1 MHRVERSSRGDAPRD
16 VLERER
22 LHARLRERRL
32 EPQRARRGVEDPQ
45 RLAVSRGERERTV
58 RKSNRFVRRFARGD
72 AEDDLEAPTA
82 GREDDDR
89 VGPAEREG
97 APGGR
102 DEELSLACRRRRV
115 RHAPERARLL
125 REHVAREDLAA
136 RGDHELGSDEP
147 VRDDLA
153 RRERDARRGL
163 RTVEREEVGRR
174 RRAEHRRDGGPRR
187 GEPSR
192 PAAPRSRARARGDP
206 ETSRPARAAGF
217 APSSARRPPRPRR
230 GRGRG
235 DRTARDAARGTVR
248 LGVRLGRGDRGGKRR
263 GRARD
268 LGTRNRAHVRRE
280 PIARRAPP
288 SRDIRSASSLSPSAR
303 RTTKTAC
310 VRLPSL
316 TTTSGQTAASS
327 SSRDTARPACR
338 TR

>member
-1 MHRVERSSRGDAPRD
+1 MNG
-16 VLERER
+16 
-22 LHARLRERRL
+22 RL

-45 RLAVSRGERERTV
+45 RLAVSRGERKRTV

-72 AEDDLEAPTA
+72 AEDDLEAPAA

-102 DEELSLACRRRRV
+102 DEEFSLACRRRRV

-174 RRAEHRRDGGPRR
+174 RRAEHRREAGRAEESRR
-187 GEPSR
+187 VRRRRDLAHEREEARRRLGRLAPPASPR
-192 PAAPRSRARARGDP
+192 PAHGNH
-206 ETSRPARAAGF
+206 
-217 APSSARRPPRPRR
+217 R
-230 GRGRG
+230 GREEEEDEG

-248 LGVRLGRGDRGGKRR
+248 LGVRLERGDRGGERR
-263 GRARD
+263 RPRSGPRDAKPRARRPRID
-268 LGTRNRAHVRRE
+268 S
-280 PIARRAPP
+280 PRAPP
-288 SRDIRSASSLSPSAR
+288 SRDKPEPSSLSPRAR